1 MEVGADTADLPLG
14 HGGARF
20 LAGAPREDRSPR
32 CCFTTSPT
40 SPQMPIAYNQTVAHS
55 HHADPCGIECSHLLF
70 DRGLQWLACSFLEQ
84 LFEKRFLFI
93 FSSLTERDHFTLGT
107 GASFLLASSG
117 DATGFLY

>member
-1 MEVGADTADLPLG
+1 MPYPRLTNFNRTNSSDYLPLW
-14 HGGARF
+14 
-20 LAGAPREDRSPR
+20 
-32 CCFTTSPT
+32 
-40 SPQMPIAYNQTVAHS
+40 QMPVADNQALSILITSILVEL
-55 HHADPCGIECSHLLF
+55 DVVDYFVF
-70 DRGLQWLACSFLEQ
+70 DRGLQQLARSFLQQ